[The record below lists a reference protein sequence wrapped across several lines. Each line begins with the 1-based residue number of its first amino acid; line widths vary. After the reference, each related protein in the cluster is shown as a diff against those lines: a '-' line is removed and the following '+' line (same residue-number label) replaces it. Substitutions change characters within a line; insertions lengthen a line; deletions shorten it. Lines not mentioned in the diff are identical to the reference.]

1 MNDLN
6 STEDFSPEEMAYIT
20 SKGEDT
26 SALQAPEQSAPQS
39 TPEPVATAQPEAHGD
54 DDAEI
59 TIEIGAD
66 GKPRDLKSGR
76 FVPHGAFHKERERRK
91 ALESENLSYREK
103 MARADERL
111 AVLNQ
116 IIGAQEGPEQAQKEE
131 PINPDE
137 DIFGAFKQAMG
148 KIEKLQSQLNVREQ
162 REQSSAAE
170 QNLVQSY
177 QNDAV
182 RFLQEKPDFKDAYF
196 HLVNARHKEL
206 EAIGVTDHSQRN
218 AMIAQEE
225 KGLVAQAIQNR
236 RSPAQVMYQL
246 ALARGFTA
254 GQSPAPTPS
263 PTPTPNPTPSPA
275 AQKIEQ
281 IKAGQQ
287 KTASL
292 SSAGG
297 SPGEGMTLEALA
309 NMSDD
314 EFHKKVGHLSRN
326 QLRKLMGE

>member
-26 SALQAPEQSAPQS
+26 SALQTPEQSAPQS
-39 TPEPVATAQPEAHGD
+39 TPEPATTPEQSAQSE

-91 ALESENLSYREK
+91 SLETENLSMREK

-116 IIGAQEGPEQAQKEE
+116 IIGAQEGPEQVQEE
-131 PINPDE
+131 QPINPDE
-137 DIFGAFKQAMG
+137 DIFGAFKQAMT
-148 KIEKLQSQLNVREQ
+148 KLDTLQKQITERDRQDREVL
-162 REQSSAAE
+162 ADTG
-170 QNLVQSY
+170 LVQTY
-177 QNDAV
+177 QNDAI

-196 HLVNARHKEL
+196 HLVAARHKEL
-206 EAIGVTDHSQRN
+206 EAVGIADQGQRN

-225 KGLVAQAIQNR
+225 KGLVAQALQNK
-236 RSPAQVMYQL
+236 RSPAQVIYQL
-246 ALARGFTA
+246 ALTRGFSA
-254 GQSPAPTPS
+254 GQAPAPTPNS
-263 PTPTPNPTPSPA
+263 APSPA

-297 SPGEGMTLEALA
+297 SPGEGMTLEKLA

-314 EFHKKVGHLSRN
+314 EFHKNVGHLSRN